1 MTATVQVGTEAG
13 FCVREDDLLE
23 LFIQQNLD
31 DKDCTWRHVGL
42 DHQTISG
49 IEGSFRLSHSKA
61 DLSPQQ
67 SFLKGICAMRVIFQ
81 PTSEQT
87 GIWAARYVAKSIIE
101 AKPSPKKPFVLGLPT
116 GSSPLGMYKELIRL
130 NKRGKVSFAN
140 VVTFNM
146 DEYVGLDPDHPQS
159 YHRFMWDHFF
169 GHIDI
174 KKTNANILDG
184 LAKDLEK
191 ECERYEKKIESYGG
205 IDLFTGGIGEDGHLA
220 FNEPGSSLQSRT
232 RLKTLTEDTRKVNA
246 RFFGGDPE
254 KVPKLA
260 LTVGV
265 GTITD
270 AQEVMILVMGHHKA
284 RALQKTVEEG
294 VNHMWT
300 ASVLQLH
307 RHAIIVADVDAASEL
322 KVGTYNYFRS
332 VESPH
337 FDPDSI
343 LKG

>member
-1 MTATVQVGTEAG
+1 MRVVFQETPEQVG
-13 FCVREDDLLE
+13 V
-23 LFIQQNLD
+23 
-31 DKDCTWRHVGL
+31 
-42 DHQTISG
+42 
-49 IEGSFRLSHSKA
+49 
-61 DLSPQQ
+61 
-67 SFLKGICAMRVIFQ
+67 
-81 PTSEQT
+81 
-87 GIWAARYVAKSIIE
+87 WAARTVARRILDY
-101 AKPSPKKPFVLGLPT
+101 KPTARKPFVLGLPT

-130 NKRGKVSFAN
+130 NKRGKISFAN

-174 KKTNANILDG
+174 KKKNANILDG
-184 LAKDLEK
+184 LASDLGK
-191 ECERYEKKIESYGG
+191 ECLSYEKRIESYGG
-205 IDLFTGGIGEDGHLA
+205 ISLFVGGIGEDGHLA

-232 RLKTLTEDTRKVNA
+232 RIKTLTDDTRKVNA
-246 RFFGGDPE
+246 RFFGGNFE

-265 GTITD
+265 GTIMAAD
-270 AQEVMILVMGHHKA
+270 EVMILVTGFNKA

-294 VNHMWT
+294 VNHIWT

-307 RHAIIVADVDAASEL
+307 RHALIVADTAAANEL
-322 KVGTYNYFRS
+322 KVGTYHYFRS
-332 VESPH
+332 VEAGH

>member
-1 MTATVQVGTEAG
+1 
-13 FCVREDDLLE
+13 
-23 LFIQQNLD
+23 
-31 DKDCTWRHVGL
+31 
-42 DHQTISG
+42 
-49 IEGSFRLSHSKA
+49 
-61 DLSPQQ
+61 
-67 SFLKGICAMRVIFQ
+67 MRVIFQ
-81 PTSEQT
+81 PTAEMVGT
-87 GIWAARYVAKSIIE
+87 WAARYVARRIRD
-101 AKPSPKKPFVLGLPT
+101 AKPTAKRPFVLGLPT

-130 NKRGKVSFAN
+130 NKRGKISFAN

-159 YHRFMWDHFF
+159 YHRFMWDSFF

-174 KKTNANILDG
+174 KAGNVNILNG
-184 LAKDLEK
+184 LAKDLER
-191 ECERYEKKIESYGG
+191 ECERYEEKIRDRGG
-205 IDLFTGGIGEDGHLA
+205 IDLFVGGIGEDGHLA

-246 RFFGGDPE
+246 RFFGGDIE

-265 GTITD
+265 GTVMD
-270 AQEVMILVMGHHKA
+270 SDEVLILVMGYHKS
-284 RALQKTVEEG
+284 RALQKLVEEG

-300 ASVLQLH
+300 SSILQLH
-307 RHAIIVADVDAASEL
+307 RHAIIVADTESAHEL

-332 VESPH
+332 VESAH
-337 FDPDSI
+337 FDPDTI